1 MSALSSLQLPILA
14 GALLRLRGLT
24 LAAVFDATGIRAANL
39 SAWLKGRPQVISAA
53 RVTALLY
60 HLGVQGGQLRSDM
73 VHTWSDQGEWAHLRT
88 VFNLLQEPV
97 APRCLFLDEHPGMSH
112 TRFLQWG
119 EAWVRLSLTP
129 GPTAQDD
136 LAAMVSPDRMIVL
149 PVALEGIPTQ
159 DPQATASALLSLAEQ
174 GGQEIPTGELAHGF
188 MQRLGAPPGQD
199 FVLTNG
205 DSLGWRLLEVS
216 LRSAMRRGLSPTQL
230 ALKIET
236 MRLDEDD
243 FPRPGK
249 AKLG

>member
-1 MSALSSLQLPILA
+1 
-14 GALLRLRGLT
+14 
-24 LAAVFDATGIRAANL
+24 
-39 SAWLKGRPQVISAA
+39 
-53 RVTALLY
+53 
-60 HLGVQGGQLRSDM
+60 
-73 VHTWSDQGEWAHLRT
+73 
-88 VFNLLQEPV
+88 
-97 APRCLFLDEHPGMSH
+97 
-112 TRFLQWG
+112 
-119 EAWVRLSLTP
+119 
-129 GPTAQDD
+129 
-136 LAAMVSPDRMIVL
+136 MVSPDRMIVL
-149 PVALEGIPTQ
+149 PVALEGILTQ

-249 AKLG
+249 AKPG